1 MALDSRSVSKSVQYV
16 ADTYEGVNTGSLQ
29 RIADAVERSAA
40 AGEKIA
46 ADYDAM
52 RRDRDSY
59 REWYKQGNA
68 DKDKLYKR
76 ISALQGVITKLKKK
90 QATQ

>member
-1 MALDSRSVSKSVQYV
+1 MATAREVSKQTWNGTANS
-16 ADTYEGVNTGSLQ
+16 DSINMGSLQ

-40 AGEKIA
+40 AVEKVA

-52 RRDRDSY
+52 RRDRDNY

-76 ISALQGVITKLKKK
+76 LSALQGVITKQRKKLAGK
-90 QATQ
+90 